1 MIDIKK
7 LVKQLEL
14 SAYLGKK
21 FLLKNINK
29 ETKQKKLETDFFE
42 KEKKDINTNKLVSVE
57 YEIWMKLRKND
68 KKS

>member
-29 ETKQKKLETDFFE
+29 ETKQKKLEADFFE